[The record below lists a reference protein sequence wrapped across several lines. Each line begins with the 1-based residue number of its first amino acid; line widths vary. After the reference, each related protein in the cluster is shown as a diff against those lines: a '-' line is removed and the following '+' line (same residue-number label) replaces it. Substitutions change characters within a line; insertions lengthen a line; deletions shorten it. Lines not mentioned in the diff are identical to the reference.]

1 MRLLCV
7 QLLLIFVIHIKG
19 KVVAQPRP
27 SKIRPRSN
35 TLQPPEITLA
45 NSDQL
50 FIDCWTKSFDGCKS
64 SQVLNAFVQFQRS
77 NVLKV
82 SFTANKAS
90 VRANPCLPQRE
101 ISVILKYQEPIQSP
115 TNVVT
120 REIRSL
126 SANYNEF
133 DVNPKIEELYSGL
146 LKKSIIE
153 KICDKSA
160 SHFDLSDI
168 PKEIRKCFKAS
179 SVKKQKMRSTL
190 VFKFLR
196 GRSLD

>member
-1 MRLLCV
+1 MKFLCV

-27 SKIRPRSN
+27 SKIRPCSN
-35 TLQPPEITLA
+35 TQQPPEITLA
-45 NSDQL
+45 DCDSDHL
-50 FIDCWTKSFDGCKS
+50 FIDWTKSFDGCKS
-64 SQVLNAFVQFQRS
+64 SQVQIAFVQFQRS

-90 VRANPCLPQRE
+90 VRANPCLAQRE
-101 ISVILKYQEPIQSP
+101 ISVRLAYQEPI
-115 TNVVT
+115 
-120 REIRSL
+120 I
-126 SANYNEF
+126 
-133 DVNPKIEELYSGL
+133 
-146 LKKSIIE
+146 
-153 KICDKSA
+153 
-160 SHFDLSDI
+160 I

>member
-27 SKIRPRSN
+27 SKIRPCSN
-35 TLQPPEITLA
+35 TQQPPEITLA
-45 NSDQL
+45 DCDSDHL
-50 FIDCWTKSFDGCKS
+50 FIDWTKSFDGCKS

-126 SANYNEF
+126 SENYN
-133 DVNPKIEELYSGL
+133 
-146 LKKSIIE
+146 
-153 KICDKSA
+153 
-160 SHFDLSDI
+160 
-168 PKEIRKCFKAS
+168 
-179 SVKKQKMRSTL
+179 
-190 VFKFLR
+190 
-196 GRSLD
+196 

>member
-1 MRLLCV
+1 MDNQLWIKTLLHSAPSSNLLLIAAHLVVSSNNSWALARMRLLCV

-126 SANYNEF
+126 SENYN
-133 DVNPKIEELYSGL
+133 
-146 LKKSIIE
+146 
-153 KICDKSA
+153 
-160 SHFDLSDI
+160 
-168 PKEIRKCFKAS
+168 
-179 SVKKQKMRSTL
+179 
-190 VFKFLR
+190 
-196 GRSLD
+196 

>member
-35 TLQPPEITLA
+35 TQQPPEITLA
-45 NSDQL
+45 DCDSDHL
-50 FIDCWTKSFDGCKS
+50 FIDWTKSFDGCKS
-64 SQVLNAFVQFQRS
+64 SQVQIAFVQFQRS

-90 VRANPCLPQRE
+90 VRANPCLAQRE
-101 ISVILKYQEPIQSP
+101 ISVRLAYQEPI
-115 TNVVT
+115 
-120 REIRSL
+120 I
-126 SANYNEF
+126 
-133 DVNPKIEELYSGL
+133 
-146 LKKSIIE
+146 
-153 KICDKSA
+153 
-160 SHFDLSDI
+160 I